1 MEDIFQGILAQI
13 ELIEEFYCLSL
24 KEQVQINK
32 IKKGLK
38 ELIKIYDKENKDTE
52 VHIDSMLF
60 ID

>member
-52 VHIDSMLF
+52 VHIDNMLF

>member
-1 MEDIFQGILAQI
+1 MEDIFQGILAQV

>member
-1 MEDIFQGILAQI
+1 MSDIYNGLLAQLD
-13 ELIEEFYCLSL
+13 LIEDFYHLSV
-24 KEQVQINK
+24 KEQVLINK

-38 ELIKIYDKENKDTE
+38 ELIKIYDKENKDAE

>member
-1 MEDIFQGILAQI
+1 MSDIFNGLLAQI
-13 ELIEEFYCLSL
+13 ELIEDFYILSY
-24 KEQVQINK
+24 KEQVQILK

>member
-13 ELIEEFYCLSL
+13 ELIEEFYVLSL

-38 ELIKIYDKENKDTE
+38 ELIKIYEKENKDTE

>member
-13 ELIEEFYCLSL
+13 ELIEEFYVLSL
-24 KEQVQINK
+24 KEQVQINR

-38 ELIKIYDKENKDTE
+38 ELIKIYEKENKDTE
-52 VHIDSMLF
+52 IHIDSMLF

>member
-24 KEQVQINK
+24 KEQVQINR

-38 ELIKIYDKENKDTE
+38 ELIKIYEKENKDTE
-52 VHIDSMLF
+52 IHIDSMLF

>member
-1 MEDIFQGILAQI
+1 MSDIYNGLLAQMEMI
-13 ELIEEFYCLSL
+13 EDFYHLSV

-38 ELIKIYDKENKDTE
+38 ELIKIDEKNNKYSEDFNN
-52 VHIDSMLF
+52 SRLF

>member
-38 ELIKIYDKENKDTE
+38 ELIKIYDKENKNTE
-52 VHIDSMLF
+52 VHIDSILF

>member
-24 KEQVQINK
+24 KEKVQINK
-32 IKKGLK
+32 IKKCLK

>member
-24 KEQVQINK
+24 KEQVTINK

>member
-32 IKKGLK
+32 IKKCLK

>member
-1 MEDIFQGILAQI
+1 MRDIYVGILAQI
-13 ELIEEFYCLSL
+13 ELIEDFYILSY
-24 KEQVQINK
+24 KEQVQILK

>member
-38 ELIKIYDKENKDTE
+38 ELIKIYEKENKDTE
-52 VHIDSMLF
+52 IHIDSMLF

>member
-24 KEQVQINK
+24 KEQVQITK

>member
-1 MEDIFQGILAQI
+1 MEDIFQGILAQV

-38 ELIKIYDKENKDTE
+38 ELIKIYDKENKNTE
-52 VHIDSMLF
+52 VHIDSILF

>member
-1 MEDIFQGILAQI
+1 MEDIFQGILAQV

-38 ELIKIYDKENKDTE
+38 ELIKIYDKENKNTE

>member
-38 ELIKIYDKENKDTE
+38 ELIKIYDKENKDNE
-52 VHIDSMLF
+52 IHIDSMLF

>member
-1 MEDIFQGILAQI
+1 MRDIYVGILSQI
-13 ELIEEFYCLSL
+13 ELIEDFYILSY
-24 KEQVQINK
+24 KEQVQILK

>member
-1 MEDIFQGILAQI
+1 MEDIFQGILAQV

-32 IKKGLK
+32 IKKCLK

>member
-52 VHIDSMLF
+52 SHIDSMLF